1 MENILN
7 TNEEQNLVKLFKLK
21 NIAYHETLKEYIF
34 ILYRVKN
41 VKFDKK
47 IEYKDIDLT
56 TVLIDKNIV
65 EISKRNEASVSSN
78 CFTLSPKIL

>member
-34 ILYRVKN
+34 ILHRVKMLSLI
-41 VKFDKK
+41 KK
-47 IEYKDIDLT
+47 L
-56 TVLIDKNIV
+56 NI
-65 EISKRNEASVSSN
+65 
-78 CFTLSPKIL
+78 KILI